1 MTFSDASDVAFGGF
15 SASLDGLA
23 ATGMFTFDDLG
34 QSSTFHELKAIYD
47 VLLSFAGQLTHQ
59 RVKVFTDNQRVS
71 RIVSIG
77 SSKAR
82 LYLVTLSLFQFCSA
96 RDISLELQWIPRSL
110 NEKADQLSRFCD
122 KDESICFPASGC
134 QVGSTHNRPFSSL

>member
-1 MTFSDASDVAFGGF
+1 
-15 SASLDGLA
+15 
-23 ATGMFTFDDLG
+23 MFTFDDLG
-34 QSSTFHELKAIYD
+34 QSSTFHELKAIYY

-96 RDISLELQWIPRSL
+96 RDISLESQWIPRSL
-110 NEKADQLSRFCD
+110 NEKADHLSRFCD
-122 KDESICFPASGC
+122 KDESICFPASES
-134 QVGSTHNRPFSSL
+134 VAIDRFAT

>member
-1 MTFSDASDVAFGGF
+1 MVTLFDLRLTRLPSYSLMQAMSPLVWF

-23 ATGMFTFDDLG
+23 ATDMFTFDDLG

-59 RVKVFTDNQRVS
+59 RVKVFTDNQRAS

-77 SSKAR
+77 SSKVR
-82 LYLVTLSLFQFCSA
+82 L
-96 RDISLELQWIPRSL
+96 
-110 NEKADQLSRFCD
+110 
-122 KDESICFPASGC
+122 
-134 QVGSTHNRPFSSL
+134 